1 MTIRADD
8 EEETKLHVA
17 VRMHNL
23 KLVRAA
29 LRDRGLD
36 IDALGTCGWTALH
49 EAASCGYQDIVELLL
64 ENGADPN
71 IQDSVQKCTP
81 IHLAARKGHL
91 EVVRSL
97 VQSGARLDLKNS
109 ERKIPQDYAQE
120 QCRVFL
126 MRQRKYWLFKTS
138 GHEDKNHHIWLGQKP
153 LNETCIINGYECII
167 CAIQKRKSDL
177 LNAPEYLNCL
187 KMFFEYPD
195 KVFLFV
201 F

>member
-17 VRMHNL
+17 VRLHNL

-36 IDALGTCGWTALH
+36 IDALATCGWTALH

-109 ERKIPQDYAQE
+109 ERKIPQDCAQE
-120 QCRVFL
+120 ECRVFL
-126 MRQRKYWLFKTS
+126 MRQRKY
-138 GHEDKNHHIWLGQKP
+138 
-153 LNETCIINGYECII
+153 
-167 CAIQKRKSDL
+167 
-177 LNAPEYLNCL
+177 
-187 KMFFEYPD
+187 
-195 KVFLFV
+195 
-201 F
+201 